1 MATTKRPA
9 KPTSSAKKGDAKV
22 TAWALAVTLAVT
34 AALFVLVPLIGDD
47 DSLKVPPPTA
57 TERADTVAIL
67 ERASKAQN
75 ICYGWRLVEG
85 DSSDVVSVGS
95 NLGDNVPVDKDPVR
109 CPRWIRV
116 RAVVTYTSESSESE
130 DYASIWVD
138 SSDDLST
145 VGFEVG
151 LERLGLDDDVFIDDP
166 GWATARAAVFLP
178 LLAAEQELAPPV
190 PQETAAPD
198 QAGASPAP
206 TPLPDAGSDF
216 LRDRWAY
223 LLGAV
228 AFLLVSAL
236 LIIIGLVQ
244 RSRHGN
250 QPHVNPVGKPHTGTR
265 TQNKRKS

>member
-1 MATTKRPA
+1 MAAKKRPA
-9 KPTSSAKKGDAKV
+9 KPAPPAKTGSGKGVAWGLVV
-22 TAWALAVTLAVT
+22 TAVIVAVV
-34 AALFVLVPLIGDD
+34 VLVAQSGDD
-47 DSLKVPPPTA
+47 DLNVPPPTA

-85 DSSDVVSVGS
+85 YSSDAISVGS
-95 NLGDNVPVDKDPVR
+95 NLGDNVPVDEDPAR

-116 RAVVTYTSESSESE
+116 RATVTYTSESSESN

-138 SSDDLST
+138 GSDDLSIS
-145 VGFEVG
+145 GFPTG
-151 LERLGLDDDVFIDDP
+151 LQRLGLDDDVFIDDP

-178 LLAAEQELAPPV
+178 LLAAEQGLAPPV
-190 PQETAAPD
+190 PLATAAPD
-198 QAGASPAP
+198 GTGASSAP

-216 LRDRWAY
+216 LRDRWPY

-236 LIIIGLVQ
+236 LVTIGLVQ

-250 QPHVNPVGKPHTGTR
+250 RPYVGAVGKRGTR
-265 TQNKRKS
+265 PRTQDKRQS